1 MLDAD
6 ALTLVRERVTSAPS
20 GMLATRLDLDPRRAR
35 LLPAGIILLERAVR
49 SMGMAARIAA
59 GGVREGVILERLA
72 TSARPS

>member
-1 MLDAD
+1 
-6 ALTLVRERVTSAPS
+6 VRERVTSAPS
-20 GMLATRLDLDPRRAR
+20 AMLAHRLELDPRRVR

-49 SMGMAARIAA
+49 AMGMAARIAA